1 MVVICFKTSHVDN
14 STVATNTTKYESL
27 IYGDSW
33 LALTS
38 KRTYS
43 RGEYLLVFCISP
55 RKHSVSVFQ
64 NESSSVC
71 VKVTV
76 SFNFSEDKF
85 VGILVALLSFA
96 ASIFLVLGVTKVIYI
111 KVYFFILMCHL
122 RAVIRMMEGYTLFV
136 LLFRVEQHSWCRF
149 LAYSC

>member
-1 MVVICFKTSHVDN
+1 MVVICFKASHADN
-14 STVATNTTKYESL
+14 STVVTNTTKYDSL

-43 RGEYLLVFCISP
+43 RGKYLLVILYFAH
-55 RKHSVSVFQ
+55 KHSVSAFQ
-64 NESSSVC
+64 NESKSVC
-71 VKVTV
+71 FKVTV

-96 ASIFLVLGVTKVIYI
+96 ASIFLVLGVTKVICFE
-111 KVYFFILMCHL
+111 VSFFHVDVSSQSSYSNDGRLH
-122 RAVIRMMEGYTLFV
+122 VI
-136 LLFRVEQHSWCRF
+136 C
-149 LAYSC
+149 AAI